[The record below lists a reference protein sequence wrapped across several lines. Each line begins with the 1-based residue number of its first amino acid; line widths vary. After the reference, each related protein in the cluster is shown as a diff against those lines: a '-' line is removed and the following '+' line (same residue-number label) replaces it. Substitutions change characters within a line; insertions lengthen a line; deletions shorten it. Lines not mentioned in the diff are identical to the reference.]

1 MAWLVVGLGNPGPK
15 YADTRHNIG
24 FMVVDELAR
33 HAGVSF
39 KEKFKGHV
47 ARASL
52 GGADVILLKPMT
64 FMNVSGVSV
73 GACAT
78 FFKIPPERTLV
89 VHDELDLSFG
99 TLRLKLGGGHAG
111 HNGLR
116 SIFAHYGKTFARLR
130 CGIGRPGH
138 AGPVTGHVLG
148 RFDASERAEIDDV
161 ITTAVEAVEAV
172 LREGPTLA
180 MNTLH
185 SS

>member
-15 YADTRHNIG
+15 YAETRHNIG
-24 FMVVDELAR
+24 FMVIDELAR

-39 KEKFKGHV
+39 KDKFKGHV
-47 ARASL
+47 VRASL
-52 GGADVILLKPMT
+52 GGVDVILLKPMT

-78 FFKIPPERTLV
+78 FYKIPPERTLV

-99 TLRLKLGGGHAG
+99 TLRLKVGGGHAG

-116 SIFAHYGKTFARLR
+116 SIFAHFGKTFARLR

-138 AGPVTGHVLG
+138 SGAVTGHVLG
-148 RFDASERAEIDDV
+148 RFDASEQAELTDV
-161 ITTAVEAVEAV
+161 IDAATKAVESV
-172 LREGPTLA
+172 LTEGATLA
-180 MNTLH
+180 MNKLH